1 MAHNGNSRLM
11 GRNLV
16 PGGRPGLNP
25 GAFWIGPLML
35 AASLSAQA
43 QTPAP
48 ESVRTDDGV
57 HPAERPDSAP
67 AAIEPGRPVPRRN
80 AGELRPVTITGAALD
95 DTEARRQSTASKII
109 VGREEIERFGDS
121 TVGELLKRLPG
132 VTMAGRP
139 GRGGAPR
146 MRGLGGGYTQI
157 LIDGEP
163 APRGFSLDELSP
175 EQIERIEILRAPTA
189 ETGARAIGGTIN
201 IVTRGGYSKRLND
214 LRLGLG
220 LENGNQQPTV
230 SWTRNDVSGDWIYN
244 VSLSAQRGERSNDS
258 SSQTTIENLV
268 TGDVLDRLE
277 HTLSSS
283 QRDGMQANGRLQWR
297 GDQGDTLV
305 LTPMFVH
312 SRSSSLSASSLT
324 QNSGM
329 VPYDGSA
336 GSGGNRFSSLRLGAQ
351 WTHRLPEGGNWLL
364 RASLGK
370 SDWDNFSL
378 RDYFGSTI
386 GTSQTDNRSEQ
397 HDLNFSANTKLSVT
411 LASDHSL
418 VTGAELQS
426 NRRRETAS
434 TLQDGESPLTEFDGN
449 LTASSLRAALYA
461 QDEWSV
467 TRQLAAHAGLRWEG
481 ISTQGSTAVGMP
493 EARNHSSVW
502 TPLLHAVWKFDSPYR
517 DQLRASLTRSYRS
530 PGLQDLIAR
539 PRISGMFPGRGPND
553 ELHPDRGGNPDLK
566 PELAS
571 GLDIAL
577 ERFLPGSGMLSANLF
592 YRHINNLMRSR
603 TALETVTW
611 ADVPRWVARLQ
622 NIGDAITQ
630 GLELEAKFRASDL
643 WPEAPRIDVRSN
655 ISLFT
660 SRVQGVPAPDNRLS
674 QQPNGTANLGADY
687 RLRDMPVSL
696 GGNLNW
702 TPGYTTRLSDD
713 QRVIQSAKLV
723 LDAFVLWT
731 LGSSSQ
737 LRLSLGNLAA
747 RDYVTNNTLESS
759 NTAGQALRESVTGT
773 SPSWRSLQMRLELKL

>member
-1 MAHNGNSRLM
+1 MMCAVKSWL
-11 GRNLV
+11 
-16 PGGRPGLNP
+16 
-25 GAFWIGPLML
+25 GPLVL
-35 AASLSAQA
+35 TVTLSAQA
-43 QTPAP
+43 QTP
-48 ESVRTDDGV
+48 
-57 HPAERPDSAP
+57 DSAP
-67 AAIEPGRPVPRRN
+67 ALIEAGRPTPRAN
-80 AGELRPVTITGAALD
+80 TSELKPVTVVGAALD

-109 VGREEIERFGDS
+109 VGRDEIERFGDS

-132 VTMAGRP
+132 VTMPGRP

-220 LENGNQQPTV
+220 LENGNQQPAV
-230 SWTRNDVSGDWIYN
+230 SWIRNEVSGNWIYN
-244 VSLSAQRGERSNDS
+244 VSLSAQHGERSNDS
-258 SSQTTIENLV
+258 SSHTTIENLDS
-268 TGDVLDRLE
+268 GELIDRLE
-277 HTLSSS
+277 RTQSSS
-283 QRDGMQANGRLQWR
+283 QRDAIQANGRLQWR
-297 GDQGDTLV
+297 GEQGDTLV
-305 LTPMFVH
+305 LTPMLVH
-312 SRSSSLSASSLT
+312 SQSSSLSSGSLT
-324 QNSGM
+324 QIGGSA
-329 VPYDGSA
+329 PFDGSS
-336 GSGGNRFSSLRLGAQ
+336 GSGANRFSSLRLGAQ
-351 WTHRLPEGGNWLL
+351 WTHRLLDGGNWLL
-364 RASLGK
+364 RASLGQ
-370 SDWDNFSL
+370 SDWDNASL
-378 RDYFGSTI
+378 RQYFGSSPTV
-386 GTSQTDNRSEQ
+386 GQSDNRSEQ
-397 HDLNFSANTKLSVT
+397 HDLNFSASAKLTKT
-411 LASDHSL
+411 LANDHNL

-426 NRRRETAS
+426 NRRREVAT

-481 ISTQGSTAVGMP
+481 ISTQGSTATGMP
-493 EARNHSSVW
+493 EASNQSSVW
-502 TPLLHAVWKFDSPYR
+502 TPLLHAVWKFDTQSR

-553 ELHPDRGGNPDLK
+553 ELHPDRGGNPELK

-571 GLDIAL
+571 GLDIAM

-592 YRHINNLMRSR
+592 YRHISNLMRSQ
-603 TALETVTW
+603 TTLETVSW
-611 ADVPRWVARLQ
+611 ADSPRWVARLQ
-622 NIGDAITQ
+622 NIGDAITK

-687 RLRDMPVSL
+687 RLRDMPLSF

-713 QRVIQSAKLV
+713 QRVVQSAKLV

-731 LGSSSQ
+731 LGPASQ
-737 LRLSLGNLAA
+737 LRFSLGNLAA
-747 RDYVTNNTLESS
+747 RDYVTSNTLDSS
-759 NTAGQALRESVTGT
+759 NAAAQALRESVTNT
-773 SPSWRSLQMRLELKL
+773 SPSWRSLQLRLELKL

>member
-1 MAHNGNSRLM
+1 MMSAVKSL
-11 GRNLV
+11 
-16 PGGRPGLNP
+16 
-25 GAFWIGPLML
+25 FGPLIL
-35 AASLSAQA
+35 AAALSAQA
-43 QTPAP
+43 QTP
-48 ESVRTDDGV
+48 
-57 HPAERPDSAP
+57 DSAP
-67 AAIEPGRPVPRRN
+67 ALMESGRPASPQRST
-80 AGELRPVTITGAALD
+80 GELKPVTIVGATID

-109 VGREEIERFGDS
+109 VGRDEIERFGDS

-132 VTMAGRP
+132 VTMPGRP

-220 LENGNQQPTV
+220 LENGNQQPAV
-230 SWTRNDVSGDWIYN
+230 SWIRNEVSGNWIYN
-244 VSLSAQRGERSNDS
+244 VSLSAQHGERSNDS
-258 SSQTTIENLV
+258 SSHTTIENLDS
-268 TGDVLDRLE
+268 GELIDRLE
-277 HTLSSS
+277 RTQSSS
-283 QRDGMQANGRLQWR
+283 QRDAIQANGRLQWR
-297 GDQGDTLV
+297 GEQGDTLV
-305 LTPMFVH
+305 LTPMLVH
-312 SRSSSLSASSLT
+312 SQSSSLSSGSLT
-324 QNSGM
+324 QIGGTA
-329 VPYDGSA
+329 PFDGSS
-336 GSGGNRFSSLRLGAQ
+336 GSGANRFSSLRLGAQ
-351 WTHRLPEGGNWLL
+351 WTHRLLDGGNWLL
-364 RASLGK
+364 RASLGQ
-370 SDWDNFSL
+370 SDWDNASL
-378 RDYFGSTI
+378 RQYFGSSPTV
-386 GTSQTDNRSEQ
+386 GQSDNRSEQ
-397 HDLNFSANTKLSVT
+397 HDLNFSASAKLTKT
-411 LASDHSL
+411 LANDHNL

-426 NRRRETAS
+426 NRRREVAT

-481 ISTQGSTAVGMP
+481 ISTQGSTATGMP
-493 EARNHSSVW
+493 EASNQSSVW
-502 TPLLHAVWKFDSPYR
+502 TPLLHAVWKFDTQSR

-553 ELHPDRGGNPDLK
+553 ELHPDRGGNPELK

-571 GLDIAL
+571 GLDIAM

-592 YRHINNLMRSR
+592 YRHISNLMRSQ
-603 TALETVTW
+603 TTLETVSW
-611 ADVPRWVARLQ
+611 ADSPRWVARLQ

-687 RLRDMPVSL
+687 RLRDMPLSF

-713 QRVIQSAKLV
+713 QRVVQSAKLV

-731 LGSSSQ
+731 LGPASQ
-737 LRLSLGNLAA
+737 LRFSLGNLAA
-747 RDYVTNNTLESS
+747 RDYVTSNTLDSS
-759 NTAGQALRESVTGT
+759 NAAAQALRESVTNT
-773 SPSWRSLQMRLELKL
+773 SPSWRSLQLRLELKL

>member
-1 MAHNGNSRLM
+1 MMSAVKRWL
-11 GRNLV
+11 
-16 PGGRPGLNP
+16 
-25 GAFWIGPLML
+25 GPLML
-35 AASLSAQA
+35 AAALSAQA
-43 QTPAP
+43 QTP
-48 ESVRTDDGV
+48 
-57 HPAERPDSAP
+57 DSAP
-67 AAIEPGRPVPRRN
+67 ALMESGRPASPQRST
-80 AGELRPVTITGAALD
+80 GELKPVTIVGAAID
-95 DTEARRQSTASKII
+95 DTQARRQSTASKII
-109 VGREEIERFGDS
+109 VGRDEIERFGDS

-132 VTMAGRP
+132 VTMPGRP

-220 LENGNQQPTV
+220 LENGNQQPGV
-230 SWTRNDVSGDWIYN
+230 SWIHNEVAGNWIYN
-244 VSLSAQRGERSNDS
+244 VSLSAQHGERSNDS
-258 SSQTTIENLV
+258 RSHTTIENLDS
-268 TGDVLDRLE
+268 GELIDRLE
-277 HTLSSS
+277 RTQSSS
-283 QRDGMQANGRLQWR
+283 QRDAIQANGRLQWR
-297 GDQGDTLV
+297 GEQGDTLV
-305 LTPMFVH
+305 LTPMLVQ
-312 SRSSSLSASSLT
+312 SQSSSLSSSSLT
-324 QNSGM
+324 QIGGTA
-329 VPYDGSA
+329 PFDSA
-336 GSGGNRFSSLRLGAQ
+336 SGSGANRFSSLRLGAQ
-351 WTHRLPEGGNWLL
+351 WMHRLPDGGNWQL
-364 RASLGK
+364 RATLGQ
-370 SDWDNFSL
+370 SDWDNASL
-378 RDYFGSTI
+378 RQYFGSSPTV
-386 GTSQTDNRSEQ
+386 GQSDNRSEQ
-397 HDLNFSANTKLSVT
+397 HDLNFSASAKLTKT
-411 LASDHSL
+411 LANDHNL

-426 NRRRETAS
+426 NRRREVAT
-434 TLQDGESPLTEFDGN
+434 TLQDGESPLSEFDGN

-481 ISTQGSTAVGMP
+481 ISTQGSTATGMP
-493 EARNHSSVW
+493 EARNQSAVW

-553 ELHPDRGGNPDLK
+553 ELHPDRGGNPELK

-571 GLDIAL
+571 GLDIAM

-592 YRHINNLMRSR
+592 YRHISNLMRSQ
-603 TALETVTW
+603 TTLETVSW
-611 ADVPRWVARLQ
+611 ADSPRWVARLQ

-674 QQPNGTANLGADY
+674 QQPTGTANLGADY
-687 RLRDMPVSL
+687 RLRDLPLSF

-713 QRVIQSAKLV
+713 QRVVQSAKLV
-723 LDAFVLWT
+723 LDAFVLWVLNPT
-731 LGSSSQ
+731 SQ
-737 LRLSLGNLAA
+737 LRFSLGNLAA
-747 RDYVTNNTLESS
+747 RDYVTSNTLDSS
-759 NTAGQALRESVTGT
+759 NAAAQALRESVTNT
-773 SPSWRSLQMRLELKL
+773 APSWRSLQLRLELKL